1 MVFGWGK
8 RKQETNDL
16 PQETTVNLNQIDS
29 LLLSKREEIRK
40 KITVQSVPLFNQI
53 QTELQAIYKIIEQL
67 QKDDLKV
74 EDIEKILRVIV
85 TRAKTEVIEVIS
97 KESQNDIPKIH
108 TFEDVMRTSES
119 VSHTL
124 KKIGDVLGKN
134 SRVIHVF
141 AKKYAQ
147 EIKDHL
153 ALVTKNH
160 MIISKMIGDHN
171 IHESL
176 ALDIKEK
183 TLKIQSLSEKIIEH
197 SNHIK
202 KLQESQLSAQ
212 NIFKDTQQQIANTRQ
227 SPEFL
232 HMLEIEKKLGDLK
245 SQEESLDKEI
255 DDEFS
260 KVSRP
265 LGKYIY
271 VTSLDKPLKNTLERL
286 VERASKVVGSESTDA
301 LKTILES
308 CMKGIVSGTV
318 SVKEADKSVEQ
329 INFLLSSLDV
339 LASRKNKTL
348 KQIQQLE
355 MEIME
360 LESVK
365 LDSLEKK
372 LAKSK
377 SDQDDA
383 QSKIGTLL
391 KEIDSATFQKIE
403 LGQTIESSLT
413 SILGIKYKISV

>member
-97 KESQNDIPKIH
+97 KESQNNIPKIH

-160 MIISKMIGDHN
+160 VIISKMIGDYN

-183 TLKIQSLSEKIIEH
+183 VLQIQSLSEKIIEH

-202 KLQESQLSAQ
+202 KLQESQ
-212 NIFKDTQQQIANTRQ
+212 QI
-227 SPEFL
+227 
-232 HMLEIEKKLGDLK
+232 G
-245 SQEESLDKEI
+245 
-255 DDEFS
+255 
-260 KVSRP
+260 
-265 LGKYIY
+265 
-271 VTSLDKPLKNTLERL
+271 
-286 VERASKVVGSESTDA
+286 RAHV
-301 LKTILES
+301 
-308 CMKGIVSGTV
+308 
-318 SVKEADKSVEQ
+318 
-329 INFLLSSLDV
+329 
-339 LASRKNKTL
+339 
-348 KQIQQLE
+348 
-355 MEIME
+355 
-360 LESVK
+360 
-365 LDSLEKK
+365 
-372 LAKSK
+372 
-377 SDQDDA
+377 
-383 QSKIGTLL
+383 
-391 KEIDSATFQKIE
+391 
-403 LGQTIESSLT
+403 
-413 SILGIKYKISV
+413 